1 MAKVLNKVMQSK
13 KAPTKADLWISD
25 SGLKANI
32 KGRWQSIG
40 GIPIVKSLKEL
51 NRLNLPTGSLASV
64 AFSQGKGSVIGITE
78 CYQPGEQDFIL
89 DNENM
94 TIKLNNA
101 DRLTSVS
108 GVKIEQ
114 PADFAIPEQ
123 GAAFI
128 GILVGQE
135 VIDLLSQGISKDSI
149 AGGEAPPD
157 IPAKIAFI
165 LFVAMPNSPMQGI
178 IGIAVESLEDS
189 ESLGDILGG
198 NPEEDMEESMKKAM
212 LAQFTEEGIVINQP
226 LLDEFNAKLAR
237 GPYTMLINLGE
248 MMGVSGEVDT
258 SFVGQ
263 ILKVITGNAAN
274 STLYEKK
281 NGWEEFGK
289 KELTSLEA
297 KLNSAITTAAANK
310 ADKSMVVNLASL
322 EGGEG
327 EEEEVEKQLSPN
339 TYYTDTV
346 SVDGPYNVTLLG
358 TEGNY
363 FGEYTLELKV
373 QTPAME
379 DVIFHW
385 EDGDVANIQ
394 WLNGI
399 PPTFVEGTTV
409 IISIVRGF
417 GVFGIF

>member
-13 KAPTKADLWISD
+13 KAPTKADLWISN

-32 KGRWQSIG
+32 KGKWQSIG

-64 AFSQGKGSVIGITE
+64 AFSQGKGSVIDITE
-78 CYQPGEQDFIL
+78 CYQPGEQDFVI

-149 AGGEAPPD
+149 EGGEAPPD
-157 IPAKIAFI
+157 IPVKLAFI
-165 LFVAMPNSPMQGI
+165 IFEAVPNSPMPGI
-178 IGIAVESLEDS
+178 IGIAIESLEDL
-189 ESLGDILGG
+189 ESLGGILGG
-198 NPEEDMEESMKKAM
+198 NPEEGIEESMKKLMMAM
-212 LAQFTEEGIVINQP
+212 FTEEGIVINQP
-226 LLDEFNAKLAR
+226 VLDDFNAKLAR

-248 MMGVSGEVDT
+248 MIGMPGEVDT

-263 ILKVITGNAAN
+263 VLKVITGNAAN

-297 KLNSAITTAAANK
+297 KLNLAIASATTDK
-310 ADKSMVVNLASL
+310 ADRSKVVNLANL
-322 EGGEG
+322 ELEEG
-327 EEEEVEKQLSPN
+327 EEEVEKQLQPN

-363 FGEYTLELKV
+363 FGEYALELKV

-379 DVIFHW
+379 DVIFCS
-385 EDGDVANIQ
+385 EDGNTINIQ